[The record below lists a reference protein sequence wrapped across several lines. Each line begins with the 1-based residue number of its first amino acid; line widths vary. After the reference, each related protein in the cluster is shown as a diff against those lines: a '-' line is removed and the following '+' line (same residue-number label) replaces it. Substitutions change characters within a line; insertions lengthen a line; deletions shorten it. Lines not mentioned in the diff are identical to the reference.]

1 VSPADHTLL
10 ILLLADTSLHVLPPS
25 LRAAQLFATPIP
37 AEYEAQGAK
46 IQKAV
51 EQAVRESVE
60 QGVDKR
66 GKEVTPWLLKRV
78 GELTQGKALESSK
91 SRRMTWVG
99 RDGRSLLH
107 SHRQISRSSR
117 TMPGSAP
124 SWHKSCSA

>member
-1 VSPADHTLL
+1 MSPADHTLL

-91 SRRMTWVG
+91 SRRMT
-99 RDGRSLLH
+99 
-107 SHRQISRSSR
+107 
-117 TMPGSAP
+117 
-124 SWHKSCSA
+124 